1 MSCKD
6 YEHLLDSFLINEVAE
21 KELEKLLDHAKSCQ
35 ECRLVMNTSAFIDKE
50 VQQIGSADEAYW
62 SEFDRNLAS
71 RLASKSKTPKVT
83 LWQRLAAFFG
93 SPRWRPA
100 FITAALT
107 ACFLTCNPD
116 TPKELR
122 DTAKEPATQV
132 TTSTK
137 GESKEDNKLPK
148 MTTFSA
154 QNDKGDELMAMSFS
168 VGNVEIYW
176 VFSEDT

>member
-6 YEHLLDSFLINEVAE
+6 YEHLLDSFLINEIG
-21 KELEKLLDHAKSCQ
+21 KNELSKLQEHANCCQ
-35 ECRLVMNTSAFIDKE
+35 ECRLLMNTSALIDE
-50 VQQIGSADEAYW
+50 NVQNIGSADESYW
-62 SEFDRNLAS
+62 SEFDCKLAS
-71 RLASKSKTPKVT
+71 RIAGNSIEKQSI
-83 LWQRLAAFFG
+83 WQRLTALLG

-116 TPKELR
+116 TPKEL
-122 DTAKEPATQV
+122 TTLSKA
-132 TTSTK
+132 TSTAVASSATGQAK
-137 GESKEDNKLPK
+137 NDNKLPK
-148 MTTFSA
+148 MKTFSA

-176 VFSEDT
+176 VFNEDA